1 LNATFGGTYVSLIT
15 VHYHFYGSDPQLN
28 NRLESIMTTQAQLAA
43 QLTALAEQAT
53 KAKNE
58 VLAKFDELQ
67 VAITNAGNVTPEVE
81 TALAALAT
89 AVQATDDLVP
99 DAPTA

>member
-1 LNATFGGTYVSLIT
+1 MSLIT
-15 VHYHFYGSDPQLN
+15 VNYNFFGTNPDQLEK
-28 NRLESIMTTQAQLAA
+28 LESIMTTQAQLAA

-99 DAPTA
+99 DAPVA